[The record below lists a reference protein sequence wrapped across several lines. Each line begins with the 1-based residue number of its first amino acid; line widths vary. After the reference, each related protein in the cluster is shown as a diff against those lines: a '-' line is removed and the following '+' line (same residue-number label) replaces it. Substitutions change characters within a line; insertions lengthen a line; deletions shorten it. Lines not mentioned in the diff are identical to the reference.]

1 MSHCGKR
8 RVHFR
13 GGCNRASAFRKKQAE
28 GRRASNN
35 GNNGDDNLRRATSGG
50 DASAGDGDAFPI
62 AADAYNIDRH
72 FAAIPAR
79 RDQTVNCSHAATEW
93 DAAEFLLK

>member
-1 MSHCGKR
+1 MRS
-8 RVHFR
+8 
-13 GGCNRASAFRKKQAE
+13 E
-28 GRRASNN
+28 
-35 GNNGDDNLRRATSGG
+35 RATGG
-50 DASAGDGDAFPI
+50 DDASAGDGDAFPI

-79 RDQTVNCSHAATEW
+79 RDQTVNCSYAATEW